1 MISEK
6 KIYNIAGL
14 SGLRQLLMLRF
25 LLMMAALSM
34 VVNVTS
40 LKPSSHGILVI
51 RSKLAC
57 VNREIETTMCR
68 MVSRTKELRMSET
81 DTSPEKSKTN
91 FDLEAWFNPNTRGG
105 VIVWSIILAILPIV
119 LNNKLVESGMD
130 ADEVGVYVGFAFV
143 CVSMLGWASTYL
155 LRVAS
160 KDMTYAT
167 QLREYENAV
176 LKKRLEELADD
187 EIRALLEE
195 IEDEDL

>member
-1 MISEK
+1 
-6 KIYNIAGL
+6 
-14 SGLRQLLMLRF
+14 
-25 LLMMAALSM
+25 
-34 VVNVTS
+34 
-40 LKPSSHGILVI
+40 
-51 RSKLAC
+51 
-57 VNREIETTMCR
+57 
-68 MVSRTKELRMSET
+68 MSET